1 MNFGLA
7 LEGGKA
13 IDNTELLCLRATLS
27 LFCVCECLC
36 SDSIGIA
43 AATAARYHP
52 RSSPFHVR
60 NTVYK
65 YSI

>member
-13 IDNTELLCLRATLS
+13 IDNTELRATLS
-27 LFCVCECLC
+27 LFCVCERLC